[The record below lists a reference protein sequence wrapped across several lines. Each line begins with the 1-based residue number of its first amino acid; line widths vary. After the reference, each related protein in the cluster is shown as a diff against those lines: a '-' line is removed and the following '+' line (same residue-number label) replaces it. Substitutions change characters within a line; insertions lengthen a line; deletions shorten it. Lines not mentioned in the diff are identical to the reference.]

1 MSNMWKIFC
10 SKWIL
15 EETLHDGTFL
25 SRCPFQHRVFFMHFK
40 DTGIICIFVDPS
52 VSTDFC

>member
-1 MSNMWKIFC
+1 MSNVWKILC